1 MNNKIVLV
9 SLLCWLSFLSVSAQ
23 QVDIEDM
30 ANISKKKAFTFN
42 GGISAGS
49 ILYGGTPM
57 PGRQDWTY
65 YLNGNLNINIYELV
79 NIPISLNL
87 TNLGA
92 DLSYPSMPNRF
103 SFHPTYK
110 WATAHIGDV
119 AMTFSPYTL
128 NGHQFTGG
136 GIELQPGK
144 FKISAM
150 GGRLLRKVDYSQDNP
165 FATPNYERMGY
176 GLKADY
182 EGDKYAIGITY
193 FGAKDKEI
201 PNERLVFDSLG
212 IQPMQNSVLG
222 FNTRLS
228 LVDNLTFLAEYATS
242 ILTRDTYAPKEE
254 SGFLH
259 GLLNRRTSTTTYHA
273 FNARVN
279 YQLLKNTIGIGYER
293 IDPDYKT
300 LGAYYFNNDY
310 ENITLNYARP
320 FLKDDKANIAASFGI
335 QHDDLNRDKQEATN
349 RYVASVN
356 LNYTPNEKLQLS
368 ANYST
373 FQSYR
378 NIKSQFD
385 YINETS
391 PYQNLDTLDF
401 KQLSQNLDGSVMY
414 NFKKTETQ
422 SQRLN
427 LNLSY
432 QTAADKQGGLSIP
445 GNVSRFLN
453 SALGYGISFIPQG
466 ININSSV
473 NASYNYGGGME
484 SYTIGPMVGVTAGL
498 LKKTLTTGFSTSYNV
513 NLNEGEVQAKVL
525 NLRLNASY
533 RVLKRHSLNAS
544 LVWQN
549 RDITNRKKTDIIT
562 TTVAYSYSF

>member
-1 MNNKIVLV
+1 MAKKKLIIIL
-9 SLLCWLSFLSVSAQ
+9 SCLLSALSVSAQ
-23 QVDIEDM
+23 QVNIEDV
-30 ANISKKKAFTFN
+30 ANITKNKPFTFN

-49 ILYGGTPM
+49 VLYGGTPM

-65 YLNGNLNINIYELV
+65 YLNGNLNVNIYGQL
-79 NIPISLNL
+79 NIPISINL

-92 DLSYPSMPNRF
+92 DLSYPSLPNRF

-136 GIELQPGK
+136 GVELQPGK

-150 GGRLLRKVDYSQDNP
+150 GGRLLRKVDFSEDNP
-165 FATPNYERMGY
+165 SIMPNYERMGY
-176 GLKADY
+176 GVKADY
-182 EGDKYAIGITY
+182 EGDKYALGVTY
-193 FGAKDKEI
+193 FGAKDKAVQDNRI
-201 PNERLVFDSLG
+201 VFDSLG
-212 IQPMQNSVLG
+212 VQPMQNSVFG
-222 FNTRLS
+222 FNTRLN
-228 LVDNLTFLAEYATS
+228 LVENMTFLAEYAAS
-242 ILTRDTYAPKEE
+242 ILTRDTYAPRQE
-254 SGFLH
+254 SGFLN
-259 GLLNRRTSTTTYHA
+259 GVFNRRTSTNTYHA
-273 FNARVN
+273 FNLRVN
-279 YQLLKNTIGIGYER
+279 YQLRKNTIGIGYER

-310 ENITLNYARP
+310 GNITLNFARP
-320 FLKDDKANIAASFGI
+320 FLKDDKANVAVSFGI
-335 QHDDLNRDKQEATN
+335 QHDDLNKNKQESTN
-349 RYVASVN
+349 RYVASIN
-356 LNYTPNEKLQLS
+356 LNYTPSEKLQLS

-378 NIKSQFD
+378 NVKSQFD
-385 YINETS
+385 YINQTS
-391 PYQNLDTLDF
+391 PYQNMDTLDF

-427 LNLSY
+427 LNVSY
-432 QTAADKQGGLSIP
+432 QEAADKQGGISIP
-445 GNVSRFLN
+445 GNVSRFIN
-453 SALGYGISFIPQG
+453 SGLGYGISFIPQG

-484 SYTIGPMVGVTAGL
+484 SYTVGPMVGVTANL
-498 LKKTLTTGFSTSYNV
+498 LKKTLMTGFSTSYNM
-513 NLNEGEVQAKVL
+513 NINEGKTQAKVL

-533 RVLKRHSLNAS
+533 RVMKKHSLNAS
-544 LVWQN
+544 FVWGKIGILQL
-549 RDITNRKKTDIIT
+549 KK
-562 TTVAYSYSF
+562 